1 VSAASR
7 LQNEQLYR
15 AANQA
20 IDHNRHPA
28 DGRLLAFLCECSDT
42 DCRTDIQLT
51 QEEYDV
57 IRRGRLRFAVA
68 PGHEDG
74 VERVLDEFDRYTI
87 VQK

>member
-1 VSAASR
+1 MSAANR
-7 LQNEQLYR
+7 LQNKQLYR

-28 DGRLLAFLCECSDT
+28 DRELLVFLCECSDT
-42 DCRTDIQLT
+42 DCRIDIQLT
-51 QEEYDV
+51 QDEYRM

-87 VQK
+87 VEK

>member
-1 VSAASR
+1 MSAARR
-7 LQNEQLYR
+7 LRNERLYR

-28 DGRLLAFLCECSDT
+28 DGGLLAFLCECSAT
-42 DCRTDIQLT
+42 DCRIDIQLT
-51 QEEYDV
+51 QDEYEV

-87 VQK
+87 VEK